1 MNKQKPKEKRDKGH
15 SVSLNPKM
23 SNSCLSRATLIVI
36 KTTDNVIGIIL
47 KFTMISSILVVSL

>member
-15 SVSLNPKM
+15 SHSVSFNPKM

-47 KFTMISSILVVSL
+47 KFTMIYIVI

>member
-15 SVSLNPKM
+15 SVSFNPNM
-23 SNSCLSRATLIVI
+23 SNFCLSRATLIVI

-47 KFTMISSILVVSL
+47 KFTMIYIVI

>member
-15 SVSLNPKM
+15 SVSFNPKM

-47 KFTMISSILVVSL
+47 KFTMIYIVI